1 MLIKRKPIR
10 AARNWSRLS
19 VKTGRDLAMMI
30 EDCTAVE
37 SQDQEYIPLQ
47 MTLRHANK
55 KATPSVKEADDAQ
68 ERSTTDVAPCGTDD
82 GVATPQKG
90 VIRNLLAG
98 HYKGVADVRLRMNFM
113 EELSA
118 VQEVAVARAVDDF
131 EGQIGAVVG
140 DLGPL
145 AALEDELNEDGADQ
159 KNEAGRLLESL
170 TDILNP
176 EPASRR
182 EVLSLIEVARAAFAD
197 LVASI
202 PPDEPQSEET
212 SATGEDD
219 NLAPN
224 SGEEGAVTDTATDVP
239 TQTIPDSD
247 GQMQQILPDPDTIAP
262 EDSAE
267 EEDSGYTATLDSF
280 LAEWNESLPAMLDE
294 LASRIQESVPGLEP
308 QGEPSGNGVAYEK
321 FLAAY
326 QSMLD
331 GPESDGDS

>member
-1 MLIKRKPIR
+1 M
-10 AARNWSRLS
+10 
-19 VKTGRDLAMMI
+19 TI
-30 EDCTAVE
+30 EECTAVE
-37 SQDQEYIPLQ
+37 SQDLEYIPLQ
-47 MTLRHANK
+47 RTAAHASK
-55 KATPSVKEADDAQ
+55 KASPSVKEADDAQ
-68 ERSTTDVAPCGTDD
+68 ERSTTDGAACSTD

-113 EELSA
+113 EELSS
-118 VQEVAVARAVDDF
+118 VQEVAVARAVEDF
-131 EGQIGAVVG
+131 EGQVRAVVD

-145 AALEDELNEDGADQ
+145 AALEDGPSEDGLDP

-176 EPASRR
+176 EPASRQ

-202 PPDEPQSEET
+202 SPDEPSSEEAL
-212 SATGEDD
+212 ATGEDS
-219 NLAPN
+219 NLASG
-224 SGEEGAVTDTATDVP
+224 SGEEGAITDTATDVP

-247 GQMQQILPDPDTIAP
+247 GQMQQILPDPDTVAP

-267 EEDSGYTATLDSF
+267 EEENSYEATLDSF

-294 LASRIQESVPGLEP
+294 LASRIQESVPSLEP

-326 QSMLD
+326 QSMRD
-331 GPESDGDS
+331 DPESDGSS